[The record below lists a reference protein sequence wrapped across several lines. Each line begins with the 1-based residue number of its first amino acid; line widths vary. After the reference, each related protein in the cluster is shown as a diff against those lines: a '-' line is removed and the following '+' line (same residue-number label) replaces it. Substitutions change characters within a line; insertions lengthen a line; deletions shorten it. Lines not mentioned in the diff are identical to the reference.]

1 MIVKQKEQLSDEEK
15 EKNQQ
20 KKSYKYRRC
29 GNAHYSSGAYGTSC
43 PFAGGAT

>member
-1 MIVKQKEQLSDEEK
+1 MIVKQKEQLSDEE

-29 GNAHYSSGAYGTSC
+29 GYAHYGSGAYGAPC
-43 PFAGGAT
+43 AFAGGAP